1 MNFTAISHQDPSD
14 IVSWIDV
21 ADAGVLVDLND
32 SRRVNSNRTQFSAQ

>member
-1 MNFTAISHQDPSD
+1 MNFTAISHQDPND